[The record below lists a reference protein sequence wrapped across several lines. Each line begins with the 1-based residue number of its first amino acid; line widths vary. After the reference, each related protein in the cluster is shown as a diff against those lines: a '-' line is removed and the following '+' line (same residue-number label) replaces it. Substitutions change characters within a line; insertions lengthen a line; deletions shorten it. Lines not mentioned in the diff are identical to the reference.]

1 MTADTPGDGQF
12 PLPEHVEIDMEAN
25 ERDLAMMHWLREW
38 RWSQQFAPPGPLL
51 VVTGI

>member
-1 MTADTPGDGQF
+1 MTADTPGNGQF
-12 PLPEHVEIDMEAN
+12 PLPECVEIDAESMERYLRTA
-25 ERDLAMMHWLREW
+25 RWIREW